1 MQREA
6 IQLRSHQVQLWNEL
20 ERFSVLVLH
29 RRFGKTVLAI
39 CKLIHDI
46 QECTLPYP
54 RAHYFAPFRNQAKSI
69 AWQYLQ
75 ILTQSL
81 PGMKYNKTELL
92 CTFPGGATIQLYGA
106 DRPDA
111 FRGSFSDSVILDE
124 VAQMPRRIWG
134 EVIRPALADRKGNAL
149 FIGTPFGRH
158 NLFHELFEKAD
169 DLPGWYSK
177 LWTAEETG
185 IIDEDELQQLKR
197 EMSQAEYEQ
206 EMLCKWDA
214 AIKGAYYGK
223 QITEAEQDGRIRDV
237 PWDAALPV
245 TTAWDLGMN
254 DATAIWF
261 FQGLG
266 SEIRAIDYQEFHYTG
281 LPEIITELRRKPYN
295 YTNHIAPHDIRVC
308 ELGTGVSRYET
319 AMKLGLTFQIAKSIS
334 IMDGIDATRSMIKRM
349 WFDKSNCELGL
360 DALRMYRTEY
370 DDKRGIHSTKPL
382 HDWSSN
388 GADSLRYMAVGSM
401 GGPVSSPFQTK
412 IDYEQLNRSA
422 I

>member
-1 MQREA
+1 MPHEVIKFRP
-6 IQLRSHQVQLWNEL
+6 HQVILWNEL
-20 ERFSVLVLH
+20 ERFSVLALH

-39 CKLIHDI
+39 CKLIHDV
-46 QECTLPYP
+46 QECIHPYP

-75 ILTQSL
+75 LLTESI
-81 PGMKYNKTELL
+81 PGMKYNATELL
-92 CTFPGGATIQLYGA
+92 CTFPGRGTIQLYGA

-111 FRGSFSDSVILDE
+111 FRGAYSDSCILDE

-134 EVIRPALADRKGNAL
+134 EIIRPTLADRKGKAM

-158 NLFHELFEKAD
+158 NLFHELFDKAQ
-169 DLPGWYSK
+169 DLPNWYAK

-185 IIDEDELQQLKR
+185 IIDADELIQLKA
-197 EMSQAEYEQ
+197 EMSQSEYEQ
-206 EMLCKWDA
+206 EMLCLWDA
-214 AIKGAYYGK
+214 AVKGAYYGK
-223 QITEAEQDGRIRDV
+223 QITDAEIDGRIRAV

-261 FQGLG
+261 LQGVG
-266 SEIRAIDYQEFHYTG
+266 SEIRAIDYQEYHYTG
-281 LPEIITELRRKPYN
+281 IPEIISELRKKPYN
-295 YTNHIAPHDIRVC
+295 YQTHIAPHDIKVC

-319 AMKLGLTFQIAKSIS
+319 AMKLGLTFSVAKNIGL
-334 IMDGIDATRSMIKRM
+334 MDGIDATRSVIPRM
-349 WFDKSNCELGL
+349 WFDERNCQLGL

-370 DDKRGIHSTKPL
+370 DDKKGIHSTKPL

-388 GADSLRYMAVGSM
+388 GADALRYFVVGSM
-401 GGPVSSPFQTK
+401 GGALASPFQTQ
-412 IDYEQLNRSA
+412 IDYSRLDRGV